1 MRTDA
6 DAEED
11 RTLEI
16 APPINPRADW
26 RVADVQALPGYRLRV
41 RFNDATEGEVDLSKL
56 IQSPY
61 AGVFAALLDEALFR
75 TVHVALGAVT
85 WPGGLDLAPDAMYR
99 AIRKHGEWIV
109 S

>member
-1 MRTDA
+1 MCADA

-11 RTLEI
+11 PTLEI

-26 RVADVQALPGYRLRV
+26 RVAAVQVLPGYRLRV
-41 RFNDATEGEVDLSKL
+41 RFNDAIRGEVDMSRL
-56 IQSPY
+56 IQGPH
-61 AGVFAALLDEALFR
+61 AGVFAALRDEAVFQR
-75 TVHVALGAVT
+75 VHVFLGAVT

-99 AIRKHGEWIV
+99 AIRERGEWIV

>member
-1 MRTDA
+1 MRTDT

-41 RFNDATEGEVDLSKL
+41 RFNDATEGEVDLSRL
-56 IQSPY
+56 IQAPH
-61 AGVFAALLDEALFR
+61 AGVFAALRDENAFR
-75 TVHVALGAVT
+75 KVHVAFGAVT
-85 WPGGLDLAPDAMYR
+85 WPGGLDLAPDAMYG
-99 AIRKHGEWIV
+99 AIRERGGWIV